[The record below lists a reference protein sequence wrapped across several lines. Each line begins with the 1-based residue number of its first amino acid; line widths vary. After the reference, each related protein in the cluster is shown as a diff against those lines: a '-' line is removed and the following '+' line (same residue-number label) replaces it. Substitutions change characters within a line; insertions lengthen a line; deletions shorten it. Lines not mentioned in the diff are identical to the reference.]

1 MAEREVLEVETP
13 VLSHATVTDTQLDS
27 FNCEYSSPQTTLDKT
42 LYLQTS
48 PEYAMK
54 RLLASGT
61 GAIYQISKVF
71 RNEEQGKYHN
81 PEFTMLEWYQ
91 PGYDHHQLMAEL
103 ESFLGLFAMSDC
115 EKTSYA
121 DIFTSQTGLDP
132 HTCNTNELVSL
143 AEEYGLSSSSE
154 ERPVLLD
161 FIFSHKIVSTLGN
174 TNPLFVY
181 DYPACQSA
189 LAKLSDKLP
198 KVAERFELFLSLFAM
213 SNCEKTS
220 YADIFARQTG
230 LDPHTCDTNELVSL
244 AEGYGLSSSS
254 EERSVL
260 LDFIF
265 SHKIASTL
273 GNTNPLFV
281 YDYPACLSALAKLS
295 DKSPKV
301 AERFELFI
309 NGMEIANGFH
319 ELTNADEQ
327 LGRFKEDLALRNK
340 AKRPTLPI
348 DHLFMD
354 ALKQGLPDCA
364 GVAVGIDRLL
374 MAITGIKDIRE
385 ILTFPIENA

>member
-13 VLSHATVTDTQLDS
+13 ILSHATVTDTQLES
-27 FNCEYSSPQTTLDKT
+27 FNCEYVSPQTTLDKT

-81 PEFTMLEWYQ
+81 PEFTMLEWYL
-91 PGYDHHQLMAEL
+91 PGYDHHHLMTEL
-103 ESFLGLFAMSDC
+103 ESFLRLFAMSDC

-121 DIFTSQTGLDP
+121 DIFTRQTGLDP

-143 AEEYGLSSSSE
+143 AEE
-154 ERPVLLD
+154 
-161 FIFSHKIVSTLGN
+161 
-174 TNPLFVY
+174 
-181 DYPACQSA
+181 
-189 LAKLSDKLP
+189 
-198 KVAERFELFLSLFAM
+198 
-213 SNCEKTS
+213 
-220 YADIFARQTG
+220 
-230 LDPHTCDTNELVSL
+230 
-244 AEGYGLSSSS
+244 YGLSSSS

-281 YDYPACLSALAKLS
+281 YDYPACQSALAKLS
-295 DKSPKV
+295 DKLPKV

-309 NGMEIANGFH
+309 KGMEIANGFH
-319 ELTNADEQ
+319 ELTDADEQ
-327 LGRFKEDLALRNK
+327 LGRFKEDLALRK
-340 AKRPTLPI
+340 KDKRPALPI

-374 MAITGIKDIRE
+374 MAMTGVKDIRE
-385 ILTFPIENA
+385 VLTFPIENA

>member
-1 MAEREVLEVETP
+1 MSESWRPIAGNQLIKLRADTYTRIRQFMAERDVLEVETP
-13 VLSHATVTDTQLDS
+13 VLSHVTVTDTQLDS

-71 RNEEQGKYHN
+71 RNKEQGKYHN

-154 ERPVLLD
+154 ERSVLLD

-174 TNPLFVY
+174 TNPLFIY

-198 KVAERFELFLSLFAM
+198 KVAERFELFI
-213 SNCEKTS
+213 K
-220 YADIFARQTG
+220 
-230 LDPHTCDTNELVSL
+230 
-244 AEGYGLSSSS
+244 
-254 EERSVL
+254 
-260 LDFIF
+260 
-265 SHKIASTL
+265 
-273 GNTNPLFV
+273 
-281 YDYPACLSALAKLS
+281 
-295 DKSPKV
+295 
-301 AERFELFI
+301 
-309 NGMEIANGFH
+309 GMEIANGFH
-319 ELTNADEQ
+319 ELTDADEQ
-327 LGRFKEDLALRNK
+327 LGRLKKDLALRK
-340 AKRPTLPI
+340 KTKRPALPI
-348 DHLFMD
+348 DQLFTD

-374 MAITGIKDIRE
+374 MAITGVKDIRE
-385 ILTFPIENA
+385 VLTFPIENA

>member
-1 MAEREVLEVETP
+1 MSESWRPIAGNQLIKLRADTYTRIRQFMAEREVLEVETP

-42 LYLQTS
+42 LYLLTS

-91 PGYDHHQLMAEL
+91 PGFDHHQLMAEL
-103 ESFLGLFAMSDC
+103 ES
-115 EKTSYA
+115 
-121 DIFTSQTGLDP
+121 
-132 HTCNTNELVSL
+132 
-143 AEEYGLSSSSE
+143 
-154 ERPVLLD
+154 
-161 FIFSHKIVSTLGN
+161 
-174 TNPLFVY
+174 
-181 DYPACQSA
+181 
-189 LAKLSDKLP
+189 
-198 KVAERFELFLSLFAM
+198 FLSLFAM

-374 MAITGIKDIRE
+374 MAITGVKDIRE
-385 ILTFPIENA
+385 VLTFPIENA